1 MQEDLYAEAP
11 VVGRLAGIKEM
22 KIEAVT
28 VGKHHNM
35 RCPPYMGHCTAIIF
49 HFAYLYWMSGR

>member
-35 RCPPYMGHCTAIIF
+35 RCPPYMWHHPIIVF
-49 HFAYLYWMSGR
+49 HDYTFQMID